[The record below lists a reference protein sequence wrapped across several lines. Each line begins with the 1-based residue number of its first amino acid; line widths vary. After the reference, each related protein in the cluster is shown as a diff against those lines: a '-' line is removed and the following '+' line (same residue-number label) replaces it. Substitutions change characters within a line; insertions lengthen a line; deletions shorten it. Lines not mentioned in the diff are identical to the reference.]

1 MNNLALQTQLPTP
14 LVTLRFCVRQL
25 AARDELLL
33 KSLIR
38 LLSHRTLQRW
48 VYCTDGL
55 VDVVMMGDNLHE
67 FSAIPVQEG
76 FATASVLQQNHAPLT
91 LAIGHARLE
100 QPYFLYLPLHAN
112 LLEQMLNQIGQ
123 AVPPAMAPAAS
134 PELAAHFSA
143 GDTFRLLR
151 WPPSTVLPTAQY
163 RKLATLLSGKPQLLE
178 KVIERSGLQ
187 RRECEIFLR
196 GLQNLG
202 LLETISA
209 PVVAAVFSTSKL
221 VEAQPTGESPVHW
234 RASLGLLA
242 RIRSRLGLNSSASPR

>member
-1 MNNLALQTQLPTP
+1 MNNLALQAQLPTP
-14 LVTLRFCVRQL
+14 MVTLRFRVQQL
-25 AARDELLL
+25 SARDELLL

-55 VDVVMMGDNLHE
+55 VDVVISGDYLYE
-67 FSAIPVQEG
+67 SFAEPEQKPLAI
-76 FATASVLQQNHAPLT
+76 ASVAQQKSAPLT
-91 LAIGHARLE
+91 LAIGHARQE

-112 LLEQMLNQIGQ
+112 ALEQMLNQIGQ
-123 AVPPAMAPAAS
+123 AVPPAMSPVAS

-202 LLETISA
+202 LLETISS
-209 PVVAAVFSTSKL
+209 PVVAVVLSTSKP
-221 VEAQPTGESPVHW
+221 VEAQSTGKLPVHW
-234 RASLGLLA
+234 RASLGLVA
-242 RIRSRLGLNSSASPR
+242 RIRNRLGLTSSASPR